1 MLPETIG
8 RSVCYHY
15 STLLQ
20 FGPHDFCW
28 SSRQQLVPLTTKA
41 DFPFSQKDGDGLFFP
56 PQTGAKQIE
65 AQPDIFQLLRHSW
78 IQHIIHNPLDQA
90 LLQHIGSD
98 NPNPPFSDEVL
109 QPFRHD
115 LEQFLRAHDE
125 TPDWTMSEH
134 QPMQLNILDSIS
146 KTMGDRRHLTFPSLQ
161 AGVKTVSKRDIPLS
175 AFFLHKLQ
183 RTWLIT
189 HLSIHMQ
196 NWQSAES
203 DLELTQS
210 LVNEEL
216 EKGWVSNIQAP

>member
-1 MLPETIG
+1 MADQFATIIQP
-8 RSVCYHY
+8 
-15 STLLQ
+15 LLQ

-41 DFPFSQKDGDGLFFP
+41 DFPFSQKDGDGLFSTP
-56 PQTGAKQIE
+56 DWSQADRS
-65 AQPDIFQLLRHSW
+65 QPDIFQLLRHSW

-125 TPDWTMSEH
+125 TPDWTMREH
-134 QPMQLNILDSIS
+134 QPMHLNILDSIS
-146 KTMGDRRHLTFPSLQ
+146 KTMGDRDTSLFPSLQ
-161 AGVKTVSKRDIPLS
+161 AGVKTGFQRDIPLS
-175 AFFLHKLQ
+175 GIFPTQASENLVDNP
-183 RTWLIT
+183 
-189 HLSIHMQ
+189 LSIHMQ